1 MWYKVA
7 AIILGSHC
15 VRYASEWLYWNH
27 CSGFISSIFSYNSPS
42 CIGLRWI
49 ADSID
54 KYGRHCGH
62 LCRQRITNDCLSLK
76 GIPLNRVVAAE
87 V

>member
-27 CSGFISSIFSYNSPS
+27 CAGFISSIFSYHSPS

-49 ADSID
+49 ADSVS
-54 KYGRHCGH
+54 
-62 LCRQRITNDCLSLK
+62 TNMVAIVGTCAVS
-76 GIPLNRVVAAE
+76 GIQMIASH
-87 V
+87 